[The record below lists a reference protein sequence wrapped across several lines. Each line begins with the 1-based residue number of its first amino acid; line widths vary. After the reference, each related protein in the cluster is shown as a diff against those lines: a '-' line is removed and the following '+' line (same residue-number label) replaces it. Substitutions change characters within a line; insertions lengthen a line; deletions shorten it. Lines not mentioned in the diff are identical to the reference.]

1 MDKDMVLSVVNDSMQ
16 FLKEDNPVQDVWYR
30 GIDNGGY
37 FMLINNSSG
46 KALTAKSKNR
56 LTIEVPYNPDQVKLI
71 MGMMGLAGFA
81 HSCMVVSTFS
91 RAQRQVL
98 DMGFADDIN
107 TY

>member
-1 MDKDMVLSVVNDSMQ
+1 MDKDMVFSVVNDSMQ

-56 LTIEVPYNPDQVKLI
+56 LTIEGTYSFLFCHFLLI
-71 MGMMGLAGFA
+71 YYVF
-81 HSCMVVSTFS
+81 FS
-91 RAQRQVL
+91 SPKFSSL
-98 DMGFADDIN
+98 
-107 TY
+107 